1 MIYVLSFICTLETIK
16 YTFKQLTV
24 YLLLSVGCF
33 LMLKSVIR
41 YYPLRDNVGF
51 LQFKRAYIHILPWKI
66 AFYTHVFTAIF
77 ALFAGF
83 TQFSAQVRHKYARV
97 HRLIGRLYTYDILII
112 NFPAA
117 MLMAVYANGLLPG
130 KTAFAVLD
138 CLWFWFTLQ
147 AVIEVKKGNIKVHKQ
162 FMMRSYALTL
172 SAITLRSW
180 KIIISAFVHIDPL
193 HLYMID
199 AWMGFVPNLL
209 FVEWLIRAKRTS
221 PQLQISTLK
230 PDEAQAV

>member
-1 MIYVLSFICTLETIK
+1 M
-16 YTFKQLTV
+16 
-24 YLLLSVGCF
+24 LLSVGCF
-33 LMLKSVIR
+33 LLLKSVVQ
-41 YYPLRDNVGF
+41 YYSLQDNVGF
-51 LQFKRAYIHILPWKI
+51 LQFKQAYIHILPWKV
-66 AFYTHVFTAIF
+66 AFYTHVFSAIF

-83 TQFSAQVRHKYARV
+83 TQFSAQILQKHLRV
-97 HRLIGRLYTYDILII
+97 HRFVGRLYAYDILII

-130 KTAFAVLD
+130 KTAFVVLD
-138 CLWFWFTLQ
+138 CLWFWFTLK
-147 AVIEVKKGNIKVHKQ
+147 AVIEVKRGDIKAHKQ

-172 SAITLRSW
+172 SAVTLRSW

-221 PQLQISTLK
+221 PLRKISSLK

>member
-1 MIYVLSFICTLETIK
+1 M
-16 YTFKQLTV
+16 
-24 YLLLSVGCF
+24 
-33 LMLKSVIR
+33 
-41 YYPLRDNVGF
+41 GF
-51 LQFKRAYIHILPWKI
+51 LQFKQAYIHILPWKV
-66 AFYTHVFTAIF
+66 AFYTHVFSAIF

-83 TQFSAQVRHKYARV
+83 TQFSAQILQKHLRV
-97 HRLIGRLYTYDILII
+97 HRFVGRLYAYDILII

-130 KTAFAVLD
+130 KTAFVVLD
-138 CLWFWFTLQ
+138 CLWFWFTLK
-147 AVIEVKKGNIKVHKQ
+147 AVIEVKRGDIKAHKQ

-172 SAITLRSW
+172 SAVTLRSW

-221 PQLQISTLK
+221 PLRKISSLK